1 MDKLAALRQYFGF
14 SEFRAGQ
21 QTLIDA
27 VLSGRDALGI
37 MPTGGGKSLCYELP
51 ALLLPGI
58 TLVVSPLISL
68 MKDQVMALRNAGI
81 PAGCINSSM
90 SLDELRETYRDAH
103 YGAYKLL
110 YVAPERL
117 LTDGFCALAQELE
130 IPLVAVDEAHCIS
143 QWGQDFRPSY
153 LKIVEFL
160 QRLPH
165 RPAVAAFTATATAQV
180 RADIIRILQL
190 HEPETVVTGFDRPN
204 LRFEV
209 LRPKDKRA
217 VLLQLLAERRDK
229 SGIVYC
235 ATRKTVEQVCGL
247 LQEAGFAATRYHA
260 GLDADERRENQ
271 EAFICDRSP
280 IMAATNA
287 FGMGIDKSN
296 VSYVIHY
303 NMPKSLEAYYQEA
316 GRAGRDGSPADC
328 ILLYSPGDV
337 TTAKFLIFNSSAE
350 NEELTEEARQA
361 VQTQDLARLE
371 SMTGY
376 CKTQDC
382 LRGYLLDYFGQPH
395 EKTCSNCGNCQA
407 DYETQDLT
415 REAQMILSCVVRAR
429 NRLGYC
435 VGSTILSQTLH
446 GGRAARVRELGLD
459 TLPTYG
465 LMSTLPSTQIREWI
479 ELLERAGYLEADPV
493 HGGIDTTPKA
503 ASVLFSGEQVLT
515 SQFPQC
521 LHVKFQA
528 FIDQCVSLLQ
538 AHVIAG
544 NAVEQIA
551 AVPPCIKVYPHFFVF
566 LNLRCNNFPESV
578 LVLQRIIVG
587 ISVHRIKTM
596 HQCRCGTDSQM
607 RHSIGALVPA
617 NRIIDLLHQIL
628 DFEGGDRVKRG
639 GGFIHQQNFRLYSQ
653 STCNAQALVLS
664 A

>member
-1 MDKLAALRQYFGF
+1 MTPMEAARAALKEVFGYDD
-14 SEFRAGQ
+14 FRPGQ
-21 QTLIDA
+21 EDA
-27 VLSGRDALGI
+27 VAAILRGRDVMAV
-37 MPTGGGKSLCYELP
+37 MPTGAGKSICYQIP
-51 ALLLPGI
+51 ALVLPGV

-68 MKDQVMALRNAGI
+68 MRDQVFALLQNGVRA
-81 PAGCINSSM
+81 AYLNSSLTPRQYM
-90 SLDELRETYRDAH
+90 LALDHARR
-103 YGAYKLL
+103 GAYKII

-479 ELLERAGYLEADPV
+479 ELLERAGYLETDPV

-515 SQFPQC
+515 RVRRASHMEARPQKKAAAPRADEPLLAALKALRFRIAQEQGVPAYIVFSNATLLDMAAKQPC
-521 LHVKFQA
+521 SMEELMDVSGVGHVKAERYGAA
-528 FIDQCVSLLQ
+528 FL
-538 AHVIAG
+538 H
-544 NAVEQIA
+544 E
-551 AVPPCIKVYPHFFVF
+551 
-566 LNLRCNNFPESV
+566 
-578 LVLQRIIVG
+578 
-587 ISVHRIKTM
+587 ISRYTHTHKEE
-596 HQCRCGTDSQM
+596 
-607 RHSIGALVPA
+607 L
-617 NRIIDLLHQIL
+617 
-628 DFEGGDRVKRG
+628 
-639 GGFIHQQNFRLYSQ
+639 
-653 STCNAQALVLS
+653 
-664 A
+664 